1 MSIFNTPLFLHDDP
15 HRARIADA
23 VSSSYAQGYGNR
35 VASARVFAALGHAR
49 RGKHRNAGA
58 PVRCSAV
65 SATDPCPLRAC
76 G

>member
-1 MSIFNTPLFLHDDP
+1 MSIFNNTLFLHDP
-15 HRARIADA
+15 PTGGRGADA
-23 VSSSYAQGYGNR
+23 VPSSYAQGYGNR

-49 RGKHRNAGA
+49 HREHRNAGA
-58 PVRCSAV
+58 PVWRSAV